1 MQAIPTHEAL
11 IASLGQLFVLEAA
24 TGHRMEVRLASAP
37 AGVAMDASYVSY
49 CATFELPADVW
60 LPQDTYR
67 ITAPNGVSWD
77 LLATP
82 TRPSSNGRA
91 NLTAVM
97 HCLRSEDPAQSD
109 AEPSCQAAK

>member
-1 MQAIPTHEAL
+1 MQAVPTHETL
-11 IASLGQLFVLEAA
+11 IATLGQLFVLETA

-37 AGVAMDASYVSY
+37 AGVAMDTTYTSY
-49 CATFELPADVW
+49 CAVFELPIGIW

-67 ITAPNGVSWD
+67 ITAPNGLSWE

-82 TRPSSNGRA
+82 TQHSADGRS

-97 HCLRSEDPAQSD
+97 HICVPTT
-109 AEPSCQAAK
+109 PPGPTKQA

>member
-1 MQAIPTHEAL
+1 MQAIPTHETL

-24 TGHRMEVRLASAP
+24 NGHRMEVRLAAAP

-67 ITAPNGVSWD
+67 FTAPDGLSWN

-97 HCLRSEDPAQSD
+97 HCLRSEDTAQRD
-109 AEPSCQAAK
+109 A